1 MTHGYRAV
9 IPRHDDSRAGRLR
22 NRVVAAGR
30 WRSRWLGE
38 WRPAKGAGLALAAV
52 ILLGASWVTL
62 SAVSKSGAGS
72 IPGSAT
78 TAGAATVLKHAL
90 KASSNPAPY
99 SGTSEIT
106 FALAPSQAPPA
117 ASGDLGQNRIVSQ
130 YALQDSTHWWIH
142 THILQPALQR
152 EDQFAVADGKT
163 AVWYRSLTNTALSF
177 PLQSGTV
184 SGLFG
189 ELQGSHSIAENLN
202 QFVRALSHIPGER
215 AVVIRQDRL
224 RLPGDSTAT
233 HLTDVLQVS
242 PVIRESGSCSGAAHC
257 ASKSHGYGRA
267 LFWIER
273 SDGLVLRYQEM
284 GMPTSGEFP
293 QHFVYQVTSLKRSGP
308 TAAQLAYRS
317 PVTPIPSS
325 SSVSSSSGGVSVG
338 GSLGSQ
344 WTAPTGLVSLPAPT
358 DAHGYAYT
366 SCGSGQ
372 GTDSQGNTI
381 SASVLFVNGWK
392 SGPLKGRICTH
403 PFVYLQEQVRTQGL
417 PAPLQVGSGHVTGG
431 CTAYASSYH
440 DGLHWLALQKGKASI
455 LAVADKLDRRAL
467 ISYADRACR

>member
-1 MTHGYRAV
+1 M
-9 IPRHDDSRAGRLR
+9 
-22 NRVVAAGR
+22 
-30 WRSRWLGE
+30 
-38 WRPAKGAGLALAAV
+38 
-52 ILLGASWVTL
+52 TL

-72 IPGSAT
+72 IPGSSAS
-78 TAGAATVLKHAL
+78 AGAASILEHAL

-117 ASGDLGQNRIVSQ
+117 ASGDLGKNRIISQ

-152 EDQFAVADGKT
+152 EDQYAVADGKT
-163 AVWYRSLTNTALSF
+163 AVWYRSLTSTALSF

-215 AVVIRQDRL
+215 VVVIRQDRL

-273 SDGLVLRYQEM
+273 SNGLVLRYQEM

-293 QHFVYQVTSLKRSGP
+293 QHFVYK
-308 TAAQLAYRS
+308 
-317 PVTPIPSS
+317 VTPIPSS

-403 PFVYLQEQVRTQGL
+403 PFVYLQEQVRTPGL

-440 DGLHWLALQKGKASI
+440 DGLHWLALQKGKVSI